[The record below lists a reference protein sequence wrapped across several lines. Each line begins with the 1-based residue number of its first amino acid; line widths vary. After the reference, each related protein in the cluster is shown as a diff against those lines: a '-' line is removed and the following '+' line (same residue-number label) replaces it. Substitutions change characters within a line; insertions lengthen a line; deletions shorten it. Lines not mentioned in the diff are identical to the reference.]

1 MRKAKMVLV
10 LTLATFSMVTLT
22 AVASAAQTQ
31 DVPEDLEDQ
40 PIICTEGIDC
50 PGDPQY
56 VPLPSPDVPDDLE
69 DQPEAS
75 PPVNATD
82 VPEDLEDQPEVSSPV
97 GAEPPPG
104 ASGASSPGS
113 QPREEQTV
121 ASSNNQTRPGS
132 SSSSGGSQSK
142 IKAKEL
148 PRTGGTAT
156 TTMLILGTGIL
167 MIGGGLL
174 ARRLTR

>member
-1 MRKAKMVLV
+1 MRKAKMVLT
-10 LTLATFSMVTLT
+10 LTLVTSLMVTLT
-22 AVASAAQTQ
+22 AMASAAQAQ

-75 PPVNATD
+75 PPVD
-82 VPEDLEDQPEVSSPV
+82 
-97 GAEPPPG
+97 AEPPPG
-104 ASGASSPGS
+104 AAGASSPGS
-113 QPREEQTV
+113 QPREKQTA
-121 ASSNNQTRPGS
+121 ASGNNQTRPGS